1 MSSSFIKAY
10 GMCKT
15 LQNLSYLFC
24 FWNNHSAIVSDQLDF
39 QTCCS
44 AVFELVWF
52 SAFHRALKCKN
63 LIKIEDWAFVRIV
76 IVPNISRVA
85 AVVFCPVRPEL
96 FPRNHLARSFR
107 VFWGHSQVINP
118 KIQFSLQLDGTKSQ
132 PEQGGKHT
140 DKMNDS
146 LWADD
151 FVAELSKALHL
162 GCSLHWRRFKSCRS
176 QISVYFWTHHYL
188 LYTHEGV

>member
-1 MSSSFIKAY
+1 MFLSFIKAY

-15 LQNLSYLFC
+15 LHNLSYLFC

-52 SAFHRALKCKN
+52 SAFHRALKRKN
-63 LIKIEDWAFVRIV
+63 LIKIEDRASVRIV
-76 IVPNISRVA
+76 IVPNISRIA

-118 KIQFSLQLDGTKSQ
+118 KSSSVCSWMEQNHSLSRVKRIQI
-132 PEQGGKHT
+132 
-140 DKMNDS
+140 
-146 LWADD
+146 
-151 FVAELSKALHL
+151 
-162 GCSLHWRRFKSCRS
+162 RRMMPCGQMTSCPSGPRRC
-176 QISVYFWTHHYL
+176 I
-188 LYTHEGV
+188 